1 MAGHCGER
9 FGSLAVS
16 PVPQIP
22 CSPAELGH
30 WGAGVLGH
38 FQMLKNPFILF
49 VVAVVLFLAFLPSYQ
64 KMQDLAQ
71 KNLECQQQIYELV
84 DENRRLE
91 EEKRLLEEDPTYLE
105 KVAREKMGLIREGEV
120 IYKIAPV
127 EAPVGNG
134 AQ

>member
-1 MAGHCGER
+1 
-9 FGSLAVS
+9 
-16 PVPQIP
+16 
-22 CSPAELGH
+22 
-30 WGAGVLGH
+30 
-38 FQMLKNPFILF
+38 MLKNPFILF

-71 KNLECQQQIYELV
+71 KNLEYQQQIYELV